1 MILRFFEQGLR
12 VTVRRLNMRVLETP
26 DLSQTDRCVLV
37 PTMGALHG
45 GHGSLIQAAVRRARI
60 EGVPS
65 AVSIFVN
72 PKQFND
78 PQDFDRYPDRLD
90 DDLEMCRSFGV
101 DLVLNPPVEEVYPR
115 GFDASEGVPIP
126 QVASEPGL
134 EDRFRPGHFAGVCQV
149 VSRLFDL
156 CGASAAVFGEK
167 DWQQLQ
173 CVRTMVAMQGR
184 SIEIIP
190 AETVREPS
198 GLAMSSRNLNLS
210 ESARGLSV
218 AISRALAAASSMQ
231 TPASAEAIMGEMLR
245 GAGIEAEYAVIR
257 PASTLMPIEDPD
269 RVVHEPCRALI
280 AAKVG
285 GVRLIDNAP
294 WTPIAYA

>member
-1 MILRFFEQGLR
+1 
-12 VTVRRLNMRVLETP
+12 MRVLNTP
-26 DLSQTDRCVLV
+26 DLELTRNCVLV

-45 GHGSLIQAAVRRARI
+45 GHASLIQAAARRARI

-78 PQDFDRYPDRLD
+78 PKDFDTYPDRME
-90 DDLEMCRSFGV
+90 DDLAMCQDAGV
-101 DLVLNPPVEEVYPR
+101 DIVFHPSVDTVYPP
-115 GFDASEGVPIP
+115 GQDVTSSVIIPEIASK
-126 QVASEPGL
+126 PGL
-134 EDRFRPGHFAGVCQV
+134 EDEYRPGHFDGVCKV

-156 CGASAAVFGEK
+156 CDPSAAVFGEK

-173 CVRTMVAMQGR
+173 CIRTMSKLQGR
-184 SIEIIP
+184 DLQIIP
-190 AETVREPS
+190 AETVREES
-198 GLAMSSRNLNLS
+198 GLAMSSRNLNLTP
-210 ESARGLSV
+210 EARAQSV
-218 AISRALAAASSMQ
+218 AISKALFASSSVQ
-231 TPASAEAIMGEMLR
+231 TPELAESLMREILANG
-245 GAGIEAEYAVIR
+245 GIDPEYAVVR
-257 PASTLMPIEDPD
+257 PADTLMPLGD
-269 RVVHEPCRALI
+269 RSIHPHVPCRALI

>member
-1 MILRFFEQGLR
+1 
-12 VTVRRLNMRVLETP
+12 MRVLNTP
-26 DLSQTDRCVLV
+26 DHDLTRGCVLV

-45 GHGSLIQAAVRRARI
+45 GHASLIAAAARRAKI

-78 PQDFDRYPDRLD
+78 PEDFNRYPDRLD
-90 DDLEMCRSFGV
+90 ADLAMCEQAGV
-101 DLVLNPPVEEVYPR
+101 DIVFHPPVDVVYPP
-115 GFDASEGVPIP
+115 GEDVTSNVIIPDIASK
-126 QVASEPGL
+126 PGL
-134 EDRFRPGHFAGVCQV
+134 EDTYRPGHFAGVCQV

-156 CGASAAVFGEK
+156 CQPSASVFGEK

-173 CVRTMVAMQGR
+173 CVRTMSKLQGR
-184 SIEIIP
+184 ELQIIP
-190 AETVREPS
+190 AETVREDS

-210 ESARGLSV
+210 PDAKEQAV
-218 AISRALAAASSMQ
+218 AISQALFASSSMK
-231 TPASAEAIMGEMLR
+231 TPEQGESLMREILCK
-245 GAGIEAEYAVIR
+245 GGIEPEYAAIR
-257 PASTLMPIEDPD
+257 PAETLMPIANPSERPC
-269 RVVHEPCRALI
+269 VPCRALI

>member
-1 MILRFFEQGLR
+1 
-12 VTVRRLNMRVLETP
+12 MRVINTP
-26 DLSQTDRCVLV
+26 DLDQTRNCVLV

-45 GHGSLIQAAVRRARI
+45 GHGSLIQAAARRARI

-78 PQDFDRYPDRLD
+78 PRDFDTYPDRMTE
-90 DDLEMCRSFGV
+90 DLAMCRAAGV
-101 DLVLNPPVEEVYPR
+101 DIVFHPSVEVVYPP
-115 GFDASEGVPIP
+115 GEDVTSDVIIP
-126 QVASEPGL
+126 EVASKPGL
-134 EDRFRPGHFAGVCQV
+134 EDEYRPGHFDGVCKV

-156 CGASAAVFGEK
+156 CAPSAAVFGEK

-173 CVRTMVAMQGR
+173 CVRTMSRLQGR
-184 SIEIIP
+184 DLQIIP

-198 GLAMSSRNLNLS
+198 GLAMSSRNLNLTQ
-210 ESARGLSV
+210 EAREQSV
-218 AISRALAAASSMQ
+218 AISEALFAASKVT
-231 TPASAEAIMGEMLR
+231 TPDQAETLMREILANG
-245 GAGIEAEYAVIR
+245 GIDPEYAVIR
-257 PASTLMPIEDPD
+257 PADTLLPLESPG
-269 RVVHEPCRALI
+269 VNPHVPCRALI

-294 WTPIAYA
+294 WTPVAYA

>member
-1 MILRFFEQGLR
+1 
-12 VTVRRLNMRVLETP
+12 MRVINTP
-26 DLSQTDRCVLV
+26 DLELTHGCVLV

-45 GHGSLIQAAVRRARI
+45 GHASLIAAAARRARI

-78 PQDFDRYPDRLD
+78 PEDFNRYPDRLD
-90 DDLEMCRSFGV
+90 DDLRMCDEAGV
-101 DLVLNPPVEEVYPR
+101 NIVFHPPVDVVYPP
-115 GFDASEGVPIP
+115 GEDVVSDVIIPDIASK
-126 QVASEPGL
+126 PGL
-134 EDRFRPGHFAGVCQV
+134 EDTYRPGHFAGVCQV

-156 CGASAAVFGEK
+156 CDPSAAVFGEK

-173 CVRTMVAMQGR
+173 CVRTMSKMQGR
-184 SIEIIP
+184 DLQVIP
-190 AETVREPS
+190 AETVREES
-198 GLAMSSRNLNLS
+198 GLAMSSRNLNLTP
-210 ESARGLSV
+210 EARVQAV
-218 AISRALAAASSMQ
+218 AISQALFASSTMQ
-231 TPASAEAIMGEMLR
+231 TPEQGESMMREILTK
-245 GAGIEAEYAVIR
+245 GGIDPEYAAIR
-257 PASTLMPIEDPD
+257 PADTLMPIADPSV
-269 RVVHEPCRALI
+269 RPSVPCRALI

>member
-1 MILRFFEQGLR
+1 
-12 VTVRRLNMRVLETP
+12 MRVLNTP
-26 DLSQTDRCVLV
+26 DHELTRNCVLV

-45 GHGSLIQAAVRRARI
+45 GHASLIQAAVRRARI

-78 PQDFDRYPDRLD
+78 PKDFDSYPDRMT
-90 DDLEMCRSFGV
+90 DDLAMCEDAGV
-101 DLVLNPPVEEVYPR
+101 DIVFHPSVDVVYPPGEDVTR
-115 GFDASEGVPIP
+115 DVIIP
-126 QVASEPGL
+126 DVASKPGL
-134 EDRFRPGHFAGVCQV
+134 EDTYRPGHFDGVCKV

-156 CGASAAVFGEK
+156 CVPSAAVFGEK

-173 CVRTMVAMQGR
+173 CVRTMSKLQGR
-184 SIEIIP
+184 DLQIIP
-190 AETVREPS
+190 AETVREES

-210 ESARGLSV
+210 PEARDQAV
-218 AISRALAAASSMQ
+218 AISKALFAASDMP
-231 TPASAEAIMGEMLR
+231 TPAQAESLMREMLHT
-245 GAGIEAEYAVIR
+245 GGIDPEYAAVR
-257 PASTLMPIEDPD
+257 PADSLMPLRDPLAPV
-269 RVVHEPCRALI
+269 RTPCRALI

>member
-1 MILRFFEQGLR
+1 
-12 VTVRRLNMRVLETP
+12 MRVLHTP
-26 DLSQTDRCVLV
+26 DHDLTQRCVLV

-45 GHGSLIQAAVRRARI
+45 GHASLIQAAVRRARI

-78 PQDFDRYPDRLD
+78 PKDFDSYPDRMD
-90 DDLEMCRSFGV
+90 DDLAMCRDAGV
-101 DLVLNPPVEEVYPR
+101 DIVFHPSVDVVYPP
-115 GFDASEGVPIP
+115 GEDVTTEVVIP
-126 QVASEPGL
+126 DVASKPGL
-134 EDRFRPGHFAGVCQV
+134 EDTHRPGHFAGVCQV

-156 CGASAAVFGEK
+156 CLPSAAVFGEK

-173 CVRTMVAMQGR
+173 CVRTMSKLQGR
-184 SIEIIP
+184 ELQIIP

-198 GLAMSSRNLNLS
+198 GLAMSSRNLNLTPD
-210 ESARGLSV
+210 ARNLSV
-218 AISRALAAASSMQ
+218 AISKALFASSSVQ
-231 TPASAEAIMGEMLR
+231 TPELAESLMHEVLASA
-245 GAGIEAEYAVIR
+245 GIDPEYAVVR
-257 PASTLMPIEDPD
+257 PADTLMPLGDPSTNPH
-269 RVVHEPCRALI
+269 VPCRSLI

>member
-1 MILRFFEQGLR
+1 
-12 VTVRRLNMRVLETP
+12 MRVLNTP
-26 DLSQTDRCVLV
+26 DHDLTHDCVLV

-45 GHGSLIQAAVRRARI
+45 GHASLIAAAARRAKI

-78 PQDFDRYPDRLD
+78 PEDFNRYPDRLD
-90 DDLEMCRSFGV
+90 DDLAMCQQTGV
-101 DLVLNPPVEEVYPR
+101 DIVFHPSVDVVYPP
-115 GFDASEGVPIP
+115 GEDVTSSVIIPDIASK
-126 QVASEPGL
+126 PGL
-134 EDRFRPGHFAGVCQV
+134 EDLHRPGHFAGVCQV

-156 CGASAAVFGEK
+156 CAPSAAVFGEK

-173 CVRTMVAMQGR
+173 CIRTMSKLQGR
-184 SIEIIP
+184 DLQIIP
-190 AETVREPS
+190 AETVREDT
-198 GLAMSSRNLNLS
+198 GLAMSSRNLNLTP
-210 ESARGLSV
+210 EARVQAV
-218 AISRALAAASSMQ
+218 AISQALFASSTMK
-231 TPASAEAIMGEMLR
+231 TPEQGESIMREILHKG
-245 GAGIEAEYAVIR
+245 GIDPEYALIR
-257 PASTLMPIEDPD
+257 PADTLMPLSDPGM
-269 RVVHEPCRALI
+269 RPGVPCRALI

>member
-1 MILRFFEQGLR
+1 
-12 VTVRRLNMRVLETP
+12 MRVLNTP
-26 DLSQTDRCVLV
+26 DLEQTRGCVLV

-45 GHGSLIQAAVRRARI
+45 GHASLIQAAVRRARI

-78 PQDFDRYPDRLD
+78 PKDFDTYPDRMD
-90 DDLEMCRSFGV
+90 DDLAMCRDAGV
-101 DLVLNPPVEEVYPR
+101 DIVFHPSVDTVYPP
-115 GFDASEGVPIP
+115 GEDVTSNVIIP
-126 QVASEPGL
+126 NVASKPGL
-134 EDRFRPGHFAGVCQV
+134 EDTYRPGHFDGVCKV

-156 CGASAAVFGEK
+156 CDPSGAVFGEK

-173 CVRTMVAMQGR
+173 CVRTMSRLQARDLQ
-184 SIEIIP
+184 IIP
-190 AETVREPS
+190 AETVREES
-198 GLAMSSRNLNLS
+198 GLAMSSRNLNLTP
-210 ESARGLSV
+210 EARVQSV
-218 AISRALAAASSMQ
+218 AISKALFASSGVQ
-231 TPASAEAIMGEMLR
+231 TPELAESLMREILASG
-245 GAGIEAEYAVIR
+245 GIDPEYAVVR
-257 PASTLMPIEDPD
+257 PADTLMPLPDPATNPH
-269 RVVHEPCRALI
+269 VPCRALI

>member
-1 MILRFFEQGLR
+1 
-12 VTVRRLNMRVLETP
+12 MRVLTEP
-26 DLSQTDRCVLV
+26 DHDLTRRCVLV

-45 GHGSLIQAAVRRARI
+45 GHASLIAAAVRRARI

-72 PKQFND
+72 PTQFND
-78 PQDFDRYPDRLD
+78 PKDFHSYPDRMD
-90 DDLEMCRSFGV
+90 EDLAMCKDAGV
-101 DLVLNPPVEEVYPR
+101 DIVFHPAVEVVYPP
-115 GFDASEGVPIP
+115 GEDVTAGVMIPDIASK
-126 QVASEPGL
+126 PGL
-134 EDRFRPGHFAGVCQV
+134 EDLHRPGHFDGVCRV

-156 CGASAAVFGEK
+156 CDPSASVFGEK

-173 CVRTMVAMQGR
+173 CVRTMSRMQGR
-184 SIEIIP
+184 ALEVIP

-198 GLAMSSRNLNLS
+198 GLAMSSRNLNLTP
-210 ESARGLSV
+210 EARDQSV
-218 AISRALAAASSMQ
+218 AISKALFAASGAP
-231 TPASAEAIMGEMLR
+231 TPGQGESLMREILR
-245 GAGIEAEYAVIR
+245 EGDIEPEYCVIR
-257 PASTLMPIEDPD
+257 PADTLMPLTEPGANPG
-269 RVVHEPCRALI
+269 VPCRALI

>member
-1 MILRFFEQGLR
+1 
-12 VTVRRLNMRVLETP
+12 MRVLNTP
-26 DLSQTDRCVLV
+26 DFELTRGCVLV

-45 GHGSLIQAAVRRARI
+45 GHASLIQAAVRRARI

-78 PQDFDRYPDRLD
+78 PKDFDTYPDRMD
-90 DDLEMCRSFGV
+90 DDLAMCRDAGV
-101 DLVLNPPVEEVYPR
+101 DIVFHPSVDVVYPPNE
-115 GFDASEGVPIP
+115 DVTSDVIIP
-126 QVASEPGL
+126 DVASKPGL
-134 EDRFRPGHFAGVCQV
+134 EDTYRPGHFAGVCQV

-156 CGASAAVFGEK
+156 CLPSGAVFGEK

-173 CVRTMVAMQGR
+173 CVRTMSRLQGR
-184 SIEIIP
+184 DLQIIP
-190 AETVREPS
+190 AETVREES

-210 ESARGLSV
+210 LEARVQAV
-218 AISRALAAASSMQ
+218 AISQALFAASTVS
-231 TPASAEAIMGEMLR
+231 TPEMGESLMQEILAK
-245 GAGIEAEYAVIR
+245 GGIQPEYAAIR
-257 PASTLMPIEDPD
+257 PADTLMPLEDSG
-269 RVVHEPCRALI
+269 VHPHVPCRALI

-294 WTPIAYA
+294 WTPVAYA